1 MGDKDERLTRAEA
14 HIFSTGIPDG
24 GTQLC
29 RANMKYG
36 LAKIHWVQEQF
47 GLKPDAT
54 FISTPDMT
62 ITRNAARW
70 QSGFGYGGKI
80 SWGDG
85 SVILWAG
92 PYDSGE
98 EVTFEHS
105 WCSVCFPGG
114 GEFTICVWAKDVHD
128 AISEVGTLEVNIE
141 SSKRLSKIYPLFLR
155 FLERFLERFP
165 ILQSLLGFFNGKYL
179 HYIEAL

>member
-1 MGDKDERLTRAEA
+1 MENKNDLLSRAES
-14 HIFSTGIPDG
+14 HIFSTGLNDG

-70 QSGFGYGGKI
+70 QSGFGYGVRSAGGMGRT
-80 SWGDG
+80 SW
-85 SVILWAG
+85 
-92 PYDSGE
+92 
-98 EVTFEHS
+98 
-105 WCSVCFPGG
+105 
-114 GEFTICVWAKDVHD
+114 
-128 AISEVGTLEVNIE
+128 
-141 SSKRLSKIYPLFLR
+141 SSLT
-155 FLERFLERFP
+155 
-165 ILQSLLGFFNGKYL
+165 
-179 HYIEAL
+179 